1 MASSQWVRVGWDKI
15 FSNLLLRRE
24 LDECAFSP
32 RSHVG
37 AFQFSRIE
45 MHFTIT
51 IVSASLV
58 HLLVLA
64 GNVGVV
70 SGIFFPENG
79 DMADMS
85 APCRRHDT
93 DHVGDIVRFW
103 LVECADMS
111 VSACR
116 LPDMLARVGAMRH
129 TTIN

>member
-1 MASSQWVRVGWDKI
+1 M
-15 FSNLLLRRE
+15 
-24 LDECAFSP
+24 
-32 RSHVG
+32 
-37 AFQFSRIE
+37 
-45 MHFTIT
+45 
-51 IVSASLV
+51 
-58 HLLVLA
+58 A

-93 DHVGDIVRFW
+93 DHVGDIEPCRLFR
-103 LVECADMS
+103 CADMS

-116 LPDMLARVGAMRH
+116 LPDMSARVGAMRH